1 MPKKKAKKKK
11 ERPLTVKQQEFVNNI
26 LKGHSQT
33 GAYILAGYSAQ
44 GKTAEQAACR
54 LARNVKVQAAIKKVR
69 DKANKAAEITHQR
82 IRDEESRLAF
92 YDLKELFDSK
102 GTIIPPYKLPKNI
115 RQAIHGIEII
125 EGVLGETKYKYKFHE
140 KGKAL
145 ERLERI
151 EGMNQPEKH
160 IVDLEGK
167 IEIINSYAIPDNED
181 TP

>member
-1 MPKKKAKKKK
+1 MPKKKAKKIGK
-11 ERPLTVKQQEFVNNI
+11 LSIQQRRFVNNV
-26 LKGHSQT
+26 LEGMDAKN
-33 GAYILAGYSAQ
+33 AYIKAGYTARGKSAEASASQ
-44 GKTAEQAACR
+44 LLG
-54 LARNVKVQAAIKKVR
+54 NPKVQPLIKEVQN
-69 DKANKAAEITHQR
+69 KANKAAEITQQR
-82 IRDEESRLAF
+82 IKDEESRLAF

-102 GTIIPPYKLPKNI
+102 GTIIPPHKLPKNI

-125 EGVLGETKYKYKFHE
+125 VGPLGETKYKYKFHE

-167 IEIINSYAIPDNED
+167 IEIINSYAIPDDED